1 MPLKPA
7 VKSGIIV
14 ERVSVKEHSKKN
26 TELAELRQRRIVE
39 LEKKTSMQK
48 RIGALNA
55 RLAAIV
61 ESCDD
66 AIIGKDLDGTITS
79 WNRGAEKIY
88 GYTAAE
94 AVGRSIELIVP
105 PEDKDEVPRILERIR
120 RGEKVGHFETVRLRK
135 DGSPINMSVTI
146 SPIEDGAG
154 NIVGASTIARDISGR
169 KEREEIIWRQ
179 SQTLNQ
185 ILDAVITT
193 DLNGVVIDWN
203 KGSERMFS
211 YSREEA
217 LGRHVSFIY
226 PEDRREFLDREII
239 KPLRKEG
246 EFKTEARLRQKTGEE
261 FNALLFLTL
270 LRDENGAAIGMIGSS
285 VDITERIEAEGKI
298 RLAKDEWEQ
307 TFDAIPDMVA
317 VIDRQYIIRKV
328 NRAMAE
334 KLGIDRKDLVGS
346 LCYRVMHGAERP
358 TSYCP
363 HHKAITDEKEYVVE
377 AFDEN
382 ANRHYL
388 ISVTPIREPGGN
400 IAGIVQVSRDV
411 SEQKKMEEKLQEAA
425 VTDVL
430 TGLFNRRGF
439 FKLAEQQLNLAERK
453 NRSMLLL
460 YLDMNNMKE
469 INDRCGHK
477 EGDRALIDTAN
488 LLRKTFRESDIVAR
502 MGGDEFAVL
511 LTEPP
516 GPDIIPVIC
525 DHIRLNLRDHNNLG
539 GREYRLSLSLGAAY
553 YDPLLPCSIVDLL
566 SIADMRMYKGKKQ
579 YQNDRSVELSVD
591 HDRRQYDRSADEEK
605 CWAEIGGLGRARIIN
620 ISSGGICVETEA
632 EIGIRRRCEILVHSP
647 LRDVRHE
654 GVVIW
659 SRRAESDRKDL
670 CDGFHY
676 ESGIQFLSPGSG
688 RNQAPDR
695 P

>member
-1 MPLKPA
+1 M
-7 VKSGIIV
+7 
-14 ERVSVKEHSKKN
+14 KEHGKKN
-26 TELAELRQRRIVE
+26 SELAALRQRRIVE

-61 ESCDD
+61 ESSDD

-79 WNRGAEKIY
+79 WNRAAEEIY
-88 GYTAAE
+88 GYTEAE
-94 AVGRSIELIVP
+94 AIGRSIEIIVP
-105 PEDKDEVPRILERIR
+105 PGIRDEVPRILERIR
-120 RGEKVGHFETVRLRK
+120 KGEKVGHFETVRLRK
-135 DGSPINMSVTI
+135 DGSTIKMSVTI
-146 SPIEDGAG
+146 SPIEDNAG
-154 NIVGASTIARDISGR
+154 NITGASTIARDISSR

-185 ILDAVITT
+185 IQDSVITT

-203 KGSERMFS
+203 EGSERMFS
-211 YSREEA
+211 YTRDEA
-217 LGRHVSFIY
+217 LGRHISFIY
-226 PEDRREFLDREII
+226 PEDRHEFLEREII
-239 KPLRKEG
+239 RPLREKG
-246 EFKTEARLRQKTGEE
+246 EFKTEVRLRRKSGEE
-261 FNALLFLTL
+261 FDALLFLTL
-270 LRDENGAAIGMIGSS
+270 LRDEGGAVIGMVGSS
-285 VDITERIEAEGKI
+285 VDITERVKAEEKI
-298 RLAKDEWEQ
+298 RMAKEEWEQ

-334 KLGIDRKDLVGS
+334 KLGIDRKDLEGS
-346 LCYRVMHGAERP
+346 LCYQVMHGADRP
-358 TSYCP
+358 LSFCP

-377 AFDEN
+377 AFDERS
-382 ANRHYL
+382 NRHYL
-388 ISVTPIREPGGN
+388 ISVTPIHEPGGS
-400 IAGIVQVSRDV
+400 IEGIVQVSRDI

-469 INDRCGHK
+469 INDKCGHK

-488 LLRKTFRESDIVAR
+488 LLRKTFRESDIIAR

-516 GPDIIPVIC
+516 GPDIVSVLC
-525 DHIRLNLRDHNNLG
+525 DHIRLNLKAHNNLG

-566 SIADMRMYKGKKQ
+566 STADMKMYKGKKL

-591 HDRRQYDRSADEEK
+591 HDRRQYDRSPADEK
-605 CWAEIGGLGRARIIN
+605 CWAEISGFGKARIMN
-620 ISSGGICVETEA
+620 ISTEGICVETES
-632 EIGIRRRCEILVHSP
+632 EIAVRRRCGILVHSP

-659 SRRAESDRKDL
+659 SRHSKHGKKDV
-670 CDGFHY
+670 GNGVHY
-676 ESGIQFLSPGSG
+676 ESGIQFINISNS
-688 RNQAPDR
+688 QTS
-695 P
+695 